1 MIRLQ
6 RILAPTDF
14 SEYGEVALRYAC
26 EFAAR
31 FGAEL
36 HLLNV
41 AQSPLYL
48 APDPTLLVGAAAE
61 LGEQWKAEAANQ
73 LDQLPLP
80 VQLPVVVRVV
90 REGPPVVEIVRY
102 ARENDVDLIVIGTHG
117 RSGLSHVFL
126 GSVAEN
132 VVRKASCPVLTVR
145 HPQHEFVMP

>member
-14 SEYGEVALRYAC
+14 SEFGEAALRYAT

-41 AQSPLYL
+41 VQSPLYL
-48 APDPTLLVGAAAE
+48 VPDPTLLVGTAAE
-61 LGEQWKAEAANQ
+61 LGEQWGEAARKQ
-73 LDQLPLP
+73 LDKLALP
-80 VQLPVVVRVV
+80 VELPVVVRVV
-90 REGPPVVEIVRY
+90 REGLPVVEIVRY

-117 RSGLSHVFL
+117 RSGLAHVFL

-132 VVRKASCPVLTVR
+132 VVRKAGCPVLTVR